1 MNRLAKYPKRSQ
13 DTASRV
19 IDDEA
24 VIVTPQDGVA
34 RVLNDVGSRVWQLMD
49 GENTLKNIIDT
60 IAEEFQVTQERVQE
74 DILVFI
80 EELRAKRLVVINDE
94 PAA

>member
-24 VIVTPQDGVA
+24 VIVTPQDGMA

-49 GENTLKNIIDT
+49 GKNTLKNIIDT
-60 IAEEFQVTQERVQE
+60 IAGEFQATQDRVQE
-74 DILVFI
+74 DVLVFI
-80 EELRAKRLVVINDE
+80 EELQAKRLVVINDE